1 MRSTAPS
8 AITASGSVP
17 IRYKANF
24 REEDPLFTQRMK
36 EFICIRDYLLFLALR
51 GVRPPPRTRVMVVGP
66 LLESGASGRRR
77 QSSARGNFDVQPISS
92 RLSSKPRG
100 SSSRLGPRHFAPLPV
115 ADFGHV
121 IPMLGNVLVV
131 FDQLVADRLLD
142 IGRRIPEL
150 RHPVDDVIHQVKAV
164 HLVPNRHIEGGCG

>member
-77 QSSARGNFDVQPISS
+77 QSSARG
-92 RLSSKPRG
+92 
-100 SSSRLGPRHFAPLPV
+100 
-115 ADFGHV
+115 
-121 IPMLGNVLVV
+121 
-131 FDQLVADRLLD
+131 
-142 IGRRIPEL
+142 EL
-150 RHPVDDVIHQVKAV
+150 RSATANFFTPLLQTPGIF
-164 HLVPNRHIEGGCG
+164 I